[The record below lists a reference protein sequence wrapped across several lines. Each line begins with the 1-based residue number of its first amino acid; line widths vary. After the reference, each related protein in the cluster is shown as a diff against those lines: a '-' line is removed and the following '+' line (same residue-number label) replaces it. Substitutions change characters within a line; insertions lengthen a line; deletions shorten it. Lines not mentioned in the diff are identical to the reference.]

1 MKRQGSGKPPNT
13 KAVSNDKA
21 KANARPSQT
30 ATVRG
35 KPSGPGMGCLLTERD
50 PMQKFGVCGAALLLP
65 GMNTRPQS
73 PNRDL

>member
-1 MKRQGSGKPPNT
+1 VGGGRFFSAWQILKRQGSGKPPNA

-35 KPSGPGMGCLLTERD
+35 KPSGPGMGCPAYFVNAT
-50 PMQKFGVCGAALLLP
+50 VLP
-65 GMNTRPQS
+65 PF
-73 PNRDL
+73 LY